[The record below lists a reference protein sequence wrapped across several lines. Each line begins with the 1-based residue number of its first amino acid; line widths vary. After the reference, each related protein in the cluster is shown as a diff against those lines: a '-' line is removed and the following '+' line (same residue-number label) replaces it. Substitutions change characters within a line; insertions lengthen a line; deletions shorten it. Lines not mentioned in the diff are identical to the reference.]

1 MSRDLAYY
9 EMRDTIALVFLN
21 NPPMNALD
29 PATKQ
34 ALGEVFAELD
44 QRRDEI
50 RAVVLAGAGDK
61 AFAAGADIKS
71 FPELTP
77 DTAKRRLME
86 THRIYGAIEGFVRPV
101 IAAIHGYCLGGGLE
115 LALCCD
121 VRYASTE
128 ASFGFPEVKLSI
140 FPGNGGTSRALYFL
154 GLGRYKEL
162 AFSGDMISA
171 DQALSYGLLE
181 KVVEPGKHLEA
192 ALDLAGRIAKRGPL
206 GVAMAKKA
214 INRARDL
221 ALAESLEMESDH
233 WAALTSTQDFQ
244 EGAHSFLEKRKPV
257 YQGR

>member
-1 MSRDLAYY
+1 MIPDLAYY
-9 EMRDTIALVFLN
+9 EMRGNIALVYLN

-34 ALGEVFAELD
+34 ALGQVFAELD
-44 QRRDEI
+44 QRCDEI
-50 RAVVLAGAGDK
+50 RAVVLAGAGEK

-77 DTAKRRLME
+77 ETAKRRLMD
-86 THRIYGAIEGFVRPV
+86 THRIYATIEGFVRPV

-121 VRYASTE
+121 VRYASSE

-140 FPGNGGTSRALYFL
+140 FPGNGGSSRALFFL

-162 AFSGDMISA
+162 AFSGDMIDA
-171 DQALSYGLLE
+171 RQALAYGLLE
-181 KVVEPGKHLEA
+181 KVVEPGQHLEA
-192 ALDLAGRIAKRGPL
+192 AIDLAGRIARRGPL
-206 GVAMAKKA
+206 GVAMAKQA

-221 ALAESLEMESDH
+221 ALAESLEMESDL
-233 WAALTSTQDFQ
+233 WSSLTVTHDFQ
-244 EGAHSFLEKRKPV
+244 EGARSFMEKRKPV
-257 YQGR
+257 YTGR